1 MKDCM
6 MDKGK
11 GLDGR
16 EKTAMAEALM
26 RLPEIMAMMDMMRP
40 EREMERGDEGESM
53 EHERG
58 EMRGPG
64 MMVVTIEKA
73 DKKKGKGKGK
83 G

>member
-1 MKDCM
+1 
-6 MDKGK
+6 MDKGN

-40 EREMERGDEGESM
+40 EREMERDDEGM

-73 DKKKGKGKGK
+73 DKKKAKGKG
-83 G
+83 

>member
-1 MKDCM
+1 

-40 EREMERGDEGESM
+40 EREMERDDESKGEGM